1 MTQPK
6 HQEELLSFFKM
17 VMECYRKTNRSLEF
31 LTDLFQ
37 FNIHPSESFK
47 KEFSIILKQF
57 IIDHKLQKA
66 IHEDIILVIVSSA
79 CRYELFVLHSFRASY
94 PKLKIPLYR

>member
-6 HQEELLSFFKM
+6 HQEELLSFFKV
-17 VMECYRKTNRSLEF
+17 VMECYKKTNRSLEF

-37 FNIHPSESFK
+37 FNINPSESFRK
-47 KEFSIILKQF
+47 HFCIILKKF

-66 IHEDIILVIVSSA
+66 IHDDIIHVIVSSQ
-79 CRYELFVLHSFRASY
+79 YVDMSYFVLHSFRKSY
-94 PKLKIPLYR
+94 P